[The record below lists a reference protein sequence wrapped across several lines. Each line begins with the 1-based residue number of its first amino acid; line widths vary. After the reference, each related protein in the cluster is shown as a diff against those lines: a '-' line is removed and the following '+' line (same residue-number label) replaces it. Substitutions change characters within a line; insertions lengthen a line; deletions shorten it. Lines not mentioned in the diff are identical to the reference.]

1 MATTSVVSSGLASIA
16 PELKPFYLGT
26 GTAGTGTVGQPGYVA
41 PSADYTPGLLGKG
54 QEQYGQTYEQQI
66 GGQLRTSGLGGE
78 GRVEG
83 LSEMERNLG
92 TSLQNMQ
99 APTQFGT
106 GTQLAG
112 QAGQGQLGT
121 IGQAAGYGQA
131 GAGFGQMGV
140 GYGQNA
146 AGLAG
151 MGVNYGMQGAGAG
164 QNYMQM
170 ATDPGAQ
177 QAFMS
182 PYLQNALA
190 PQLEEMRRQYGISG
204 AQQQGQ
210 ATRAGAFGG
219 NREALMRAENARN
232 MGTAM
237 NQTIGKGYQDAFTAA
252 QQAQQFG
259 STLGLQ
265 GLQTGL
271 QGLSAANQAY
281 QTGLQGTAQ
290 GMQGAQIGL
299 QGVGAQQAGY
309 AGANAAASTLGQ
321 LGTQQQAAEMDR
333 LSAQGAFGAMQRGI
347 AQQGKDAQYNDLM
360 ARLNY
365 GKTQLT
371 GMQGL
376 LTGTPTANM
385 SSTQSTTTP
394 APSFAS
400 QLGGAGL
407 SGLALYQMFNKG

>member
-26 GTAGTGTVGQPGYVA
+26 GTKGQ
-41 PSADYTPGLLGKG
+41 ADYVPGLLDKG
-54 QEQYGQTYEQQI
+54 QEVYGQNYQQQI
-66 GGQLRTSGLGGE
+66 GNQLAASGLGGA
-78 GRVEG
+78 GRVAG
-83 LSEMERNLG
+83 LSEMEQQLG
-92 TSLQNMQ
+92 RDLQNMQ
-99 APTQFGT
+99 TPEQFGT
-106 GTQLAG
+106 GTGLAS
-112 QAGQGQLGT
+112 QAGQGQLST
-121 IGQAAGYGQA
+121 TGQAAGYGQM
-131 GAGFGQMGV
+131 GA
-140 GYGQNA
+140 GYGQAGVGIGQQA

-151 MGVNYGMQGAGAG
+151 MGVNYGMQGAQAG

-182 PYLQNALA
+182 PYIQNALN
-190 PQLEEMRRQYGISG
+190 PQLEEIRRQYDISG

-219 NREALMRAENARN
+219 NREALMRSENARN

-259 STLGLQ
+259 SQLGLQ
-265 GLQTGL
+265 GIQAGI
-271 QGLSAANQAY
+271 QGLGAANQAY

-290 GMQGAQIGL
+290 GMQGAQVGL

-333 LSAQGAFGAMQRGI
+333 LSAKGAYGALERGVE
-347 AQQGKDAQYNDLM
+347 QQGIDAQYSDLM
-360 ARLNY
+360 NQLNY
-365 GKTQLT
+365 PKTQLT

-407 SGLALYQMFNKG
+407 SGLALYQMFNK

>member
-1 MATTSVVSSGLASIA
+1 MATQTTTVSGQQSI
-16 PELKPFYLGT
+16 PTELMPYFVG
-26 GTAGTGTVGQPGYVA
+26 AGKQGEAGYV
-41 PSADYTPGLLGKG
+41 PGLLPRAQELYAKG
-54 QEQYGQTYEQQI
+54 YMAPPDPSKGYEGGYGY
-66 GGQLRTSGLGGE
+66 QLEKSGLGGE
-78 GRVEG
+78 KRIVG
-83 LSEMERNLG
+83 LTDLEKTVG
-92 TSLQNMQ
+92 QQVGAMQ
-99 APTQFGT
+99 TPGQFGT
-106 GTQLAG
+106 GSQLST

-121 IGQAAGYGQA
+121 VGQAAGYGQA

-140 GYGQNA
+140 GYGQQA

-151 MGVNYGMQGAGAG
+151 LGLGLGGQAAGAG

-170 ATDPGAQ
+170 ATSPGSQ

-182 PYLQNALA
+182 PYIQNALA
-190 PQLEEMRRQYGISG
+190 PQLAEMQRQYGISG

-237 NQTIGKGYQDAFTAA
+237 NQAIGSGYQNAF
-252 QQAQQFG
+252 QQAQQAMQYG

-271 QGLSAANQAY
+271 QGLNAANQAY

-309 AGANAAASTLGQ
+309 AGANQAAATLGQ
-321 LGTQQQAAEMDR
+321 LGTQQQAADMQR
-333 LSAQGAFGAMQRGI
+333 LQAMSAQGATERAA
-347 AQQGKDAQYNDLM
+347 AQQAKDAQYADLM
-360 ARLNY
+360 TRINY
-365 GKTQLT
+365 PIEQLGGMANVLRGVPTTQ
-371 GMQGL
+371 G
-376 LTGTPTANM
+376 
-385 SSTQSTTTP
+385 SSTTSMTTP
-394 APSFAS
+394 PPSFAS
-400 QLGGAGL
+400 QLAGTGL
-407 SGLALYQMFNKG
+407 SGLALYNMFK

>member
-16 PELKPFYLGT
+16 PELKPFYLG
-26 GTAGTGTVGQPGYVA
+26 AGTKGQ
-41 PSADYTPGLLGKG
+41 ADYVPGLLEKG
-54 QEQYGQTYEQQI
+54 QEVYGQNYQQQI
-66 GGQLRTSGLGGE
+66 GDQLAASGLGGAK
-78 GRVEG
+78 RVEG
-83 LSEMERNLG
+83 LSQMEQQLG
-92 TSLQNMQ
+92 QSLQNMQ
-99 APTQFGT
+99 TPTQFGAGT
-106 GTQLAG
+106 GLAT

-121 IGQAAGYGQA
+121 TGQAAGYGQM
-131 GAGFGQMGV
+131 GAGFGTAGV
-140 GYGQNA
+140 GMGQQA

-151 MGVNYGMQGAGAG
+151 MGVNYGQQAAGAG

-170 ATDPGAQ
+170 ATSPGAQ

-182 PYLQNALA
+182 PYIQNALN
-190 PQLEEMRRQYGISG
+190 PQLEEIRRQYGISG

-219 NREALMRAENARN
+219 SREALMRAENARN

-237 NQTIGKGYQDAFTAA
+237 NQAIGSGYQNAFQQA

-259 STLGLQ
+259 SQLGLQ
-265 GLQTGL
+265 GIQAGI
-271 QGLSAANQAY
+271 QGLGAANQAY

-309 AGANAAASTLGQ
+309 AGANQAAATLGQ

-333 LSAQGAFGAMQRGI
+333 LSAQGAFGSLQRGI
-347 AQQGKDAQYNDLM
+347 AQQGKDAEYNDLM
-360 ARLNY
+360 NRLNY

-385 SSTQSTTTP
+385 SSTQTTTAP

-400 QLGGAGL
+400 QLAGTGL
-407 SGLALYQMFNKG
+407 SGLALYNMFK